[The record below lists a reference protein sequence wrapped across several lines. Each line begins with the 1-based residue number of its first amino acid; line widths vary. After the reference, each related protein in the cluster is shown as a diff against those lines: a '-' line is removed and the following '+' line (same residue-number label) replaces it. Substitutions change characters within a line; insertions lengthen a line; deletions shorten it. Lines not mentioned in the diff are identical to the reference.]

1 MSSAEVMAKTVG
13 VGDPQI
19 SDSRDHQNIE
29 IHSLNPM
36 SSVEFSEKIDSK
48 TVYVEIYYLHFAL
61 PQVNFTIGFKG
72 LVLLAIAALLSG
84 NFSSTFG
91 SLAAYHLNT
100 KNRMQMYHNEI

>member
-1 MSSAEVMAKTVG
+1 MAKTVG

-48 TVYVEIYYLHFAL
+48 TVYVEIYYLHFVVCRNKQAL
-61 PQVNFTIGFKG
+61 TTD
-72 LVLLAIAALLSG
+72 IAPASQLHNWLQR
-84 NFSSTFG
+84 FG
-91 SLAAYHLNT
+91 SPGYCCSS
-100 KNRMQMYHNEI
+100 